1 MNNETLNKLEFDKIK
16 QHILSFATSQ
26 IGIELIENLS
36 PYTNKSI
43 IERELKLTV
52 EMKDLLAYDDPF
64 PIDGIKDI
72 RIALRRC
79 EIEESFLTPSDF
91 LDIKS
96 VLTASRLI
104 REYLNKRAQKYPNLW
119 ELARNIF
126 VNRVLEYNIEEIIDE
141 TGNVKDNA
149 SPELRQI
156 REEIIRKQDYVRKR
170 LYAILK
176 QISEKDYTQDDIIP
190 QRDGRLVIPI
200 KVEHKRHV
208 PGVVHGTSSTGL
220 TVFIE
225 PAEIVELN
233 NEILQLQFQ
242 EQKEIERILRELT
255 NKVREN
261 LQYLQTNINILAK
274 LDFIYAKAKF
284 ALQID
289 GYAPEISDDGP
300 IVLNSAYHPILLLR
314 HGRNK
319 VVPLD
324 FKLGDSSSVLV
335 IAGPNSGGMTVAL
348 KTVGL
353 LTIMTQAGIPVPLKE
368 SSKLRIFKKVFIDI
382 GDEQS
387 VEKDLSSF
395 GSHIKN
401 LKKIISEA
409 DNKTLVL
416 LDELGS
422 GTDPAEGG
430 ALGIAIIEKLKAK
443 GSSVIVTTHNSTIK
457 FYAYNNP
464 KIECGAMEFDHQ
476 TLAPTYRLRIGVP
489 GSSYAFEIAK
499 RLGLDEEIIN
509 SAKKNLNEHQVKA
522 EEILSRLEALEVEY
536 RKLVNEL
543 KEKDEK
549 LNKMISEYK
558 QKLAEVEREKKKA
571 KKEAFAELREI
582 AENARAKIEEAIRKI
597 KETEASKESIKHAH
611 KVAEQINKQFHE
623 LSKQLE
629 EQKDEIIELKPG
641 DLVKMRDG
649 TQIGEVLQV
658 DGSNVVVAFGA
669 VKMLLKTDV
678 LEKVEQKEAKKLT
691 SAIDLFAPVSTKID
705 VRGMRADEAISAIDK
720 FIDTSFL
727 YRLKRIEIIHGKG
740 TGKLKKEIAEFL
752 KRHPNVKSF
761 RSGSWEEGGDGVTI
775 VELNVD

>member
-1 MNNETLNKLEFDKIK
+1 MKTETLNKLEFDKIK

-26 IGIELIENLS
+26 IGIELIENLF
-36 PYTNKSI
+36 PYTNPKI
-43 IERELKLTV
+43 IERELKLTI
-52 EMKDLLAYDDPF
+52 EMKDILAYDDPF

-79 EIEESFLTPSDF
+79 EIEGSFLMPSDF

-96 VLTASRLI
+96 VLAVSRLI
-104 REYLNKRAQKYPNLW
+104 REYLSKREDKYPNLW
-119 ELARNIF
+119 DLAKNIF
-126 VNRVLEYNIEEIIDE
+126 VNRVLEYNIDEVIDE
-141 TGNVKDNA
+141 SGNVKDNA

-156 REEIIRKQDYVRKR
+156 REEILKKQDYVRKR
-170 LYAILK
+170 LYSILK

-190 QRDGRLVIPI
+190 QRDGRLVIPV
-200 KVEHKRHV
+200 KVEHKKHV
-208 PGVVHGTSSTGL
+208 AGVVHGTSSTGL

-242 EQKEIERILRELT
+242 EQKEVERILRELT
-255 NKVREN
+255 DKVREN
-261 LQYLQTNINILAK
+261 LKYLHVNINILGK

-289 GYAPEISDDGP
+289 GYAPEISEEGP
-300 IVLNSAYHPILLLR
+300 IVLNSARHPILLLR
-314 HGRNK
+314 HGKNK

-324 FKLGDSSSVLV
+324 FKLGDGSSIFV
-335 IAGPNSGGMTVAL
+335 ISGPNSGGKTVVL

-353 LTIMTQAGIPVPLKE
+353 LTLMAQAGIPVPLKE
-368 SSKLRIFKKVFIDI
+368 SSKLKIFKKIFIDI

-401 LKKIISEA
+401 LKRIISEA
-409 DNKTLVL
+409 DDKTLVL

-430 ALGIAIIEKLKAK
+430 ALGIAIIEKLKSK
-443 GSSVIVTTHNSTIK
+443 GSSVIVTTHNSAIK

-464 KIECGAMEFDHQ
+464 QIECGAMEFDHQ
-476 TLAPTYRLRIGVP
+476 TLAPTYRLRTGVP

-499 RLGLDEEIIN
+499 RLGLDEEIVN
-509 SAKKNLNEHQVKA
+509 NAKEYLDKAQVKV

-536 RKLVNEL
+536 RKLVNEA

-549 LNKMISEYK
+549 LNKMILEYK
-558 QKLAEVEREKKKA
+558 QKLAEIERERKKVKR
-571 KKEAFAELREI
+571 EALNEFRAI
-582 AENARAKIEEAIRKI
+582 VENARARIEEAIRKI
-597 KETEASKESIKHAH
+597 KETEASKESVKEAH
-611 KVAEQINKQFHE
+611 KVAEQIEKQFDQI
-623 LSKQLE
+623 SKQLE
-629 EQKDEIIELKPG
+629 EQESQTIEIKPG
-641 DLVKMRDG
+641 DFVKMKDG
-649 TQIGEVLQV
+649 TQVGEVLQV
-658 DGSNVVVAFGA
+658 DGSNVVVEFGA
-669 VKMLLKTDV
+669 VKMVLKTNEI
-678 LEKVEQKEAKKLT
+678 EKVEQKEVKKLSLAT
-691 SAIDLFAPVSTKID
+691 DLFAQVSTKID
-705 VRGMRADEAISAIDK
+705 VRGMRADEAISAVDK

-727 YRLKRIEIIHGKG
+727 YGLKKIEIIHGKG
-740 TGKLKKEIAEFL
+740 TGKLKQEIAEFL

-761 RSGSWEEGGDGVTI
+761 RLGSWEEGGDGVTI